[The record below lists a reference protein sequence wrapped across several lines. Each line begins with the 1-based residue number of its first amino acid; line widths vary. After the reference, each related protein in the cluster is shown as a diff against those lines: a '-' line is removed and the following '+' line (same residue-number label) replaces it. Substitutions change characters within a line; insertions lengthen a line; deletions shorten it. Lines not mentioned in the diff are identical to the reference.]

1 VRARTAYALLLAT
14 VVLWALN
21 FTVSKYILEQ
31 GFHPLAYAGMR
42 YAAAGLVFSAITI
55 PRERSLG
62 FARADVPLVV
72 TCVPLLILNQLG
84 FVYALR
90 LTTAATVALIFG
102 TIPIFTGAL
111 ASTLGL
117 ERLGRRFWL
126 ASLVSFGGVA
136 LVALGEPGGLAPNA
150 KGDALALL
158 TAATWAAYSVVIAVL
173 MPRYSPYR
181 VSALVL
187 LGVAAALLAVGGRQ
201 VGTQSFSL
209 EWTVW
214 LAFAFAFLGPLV
226 LTNVMWFTAID
237 RVGPSR
243 AALFANLNPFLA
255 AAIAVVALS
264 ERVTAVQVVGGCA
277 IAAGIA
283 LARRRAPRPAPQ

>member
-21 FTVSKYILEQ
+21 FTVAKYILEH
-31 GFHPLAYAGMR
+31 GFHPLAFAALR
-42 YAAAGLVFSAITI
+42 YGAAGLVFTAITV
-55 PRERSLG
+55 PRERALG
-62 FARADVPLVV
+62 FARADVPLVLA
-72 TCVPLLILNQLG
+72 CVPVLILNQLG

-111 ASTLGL
+111 ASAFGL

-136 LVALGEPGGLAPNA
+136 LVALGEPGGLAPNV

-158 TAATWAAYSVVIAVL
+158 TAATWAAYSVVIAFL

-187 LGVAAALLAVGGRQ
+187 LGVAVALVAAGGRQ
-201 VGTQSFSL
+201 VATQSFSL
-209 EWTVW
+209 DWTVW
-214 LAFAFAFLGPLV
+214 LAFAFAVLGPLV

-283 LARRRAPRPAPQ
+283 LARRRATRRAPQ